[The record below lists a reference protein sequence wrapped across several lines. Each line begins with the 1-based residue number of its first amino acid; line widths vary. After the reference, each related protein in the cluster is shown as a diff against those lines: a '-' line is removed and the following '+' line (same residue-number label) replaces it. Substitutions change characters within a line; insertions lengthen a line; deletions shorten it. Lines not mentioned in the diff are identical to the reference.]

1 MYIDITN
8 LNALYTQRSNMLL
21 NNDIQVQ
28 RPNTLHNKIQPTY
41 FPFYSSHT
49 IWSKPSACP
58 VTLTPCCLRSI
69 VKTFALSH
77 ASTRARPDSFMLERF
92 HSFDST
98 KKNKAHSQSN
108 KPTSTVGSLKPPS
121 SFDRTIDL
129 YSAAL
134 SAEGYWIE
142 RFILSCLWQGCP
154 VPTDSK
160 RASRS
165 SGQSKC
171 MAFTPWLEVEVVVFE
186 VLIQD
191 NRADCIASFLPKGDH
206 IEYPCR
212 PPQDQVGVLVADG
225 KA

>member
-1 MYIDITN
+1 VRR
-8 LNALYTQRSNMLL
+8 LA
-21 NNDIQVQ
+21 
-28 RPNTLHNKIQPTY
+28 PFLH
-41 FPFYSSHT
+41 FYQ
-49 IWSKPSACP
+49 K
-58 VTLTPCCLRSI
+58 
-69 VKTFALSH
+69 
-77 ASTRARPDSFMLERF
+77 
-92 HSFDST
+92 
-98 KKNKAHSQSN
+98 KAHSQSN

-134 SAEGYWIE
+134 SAEGVTVADRGYGE
-142 RFILSCLWQGCP
+142 RFITSCLWQGCP

-171 MAFTPWLEVEVVVFE
+171 MAFNPWLEVEVVVFE
-186 VLIQD
+186 VVIQD

-212 PPQDQVGVLVADG
+212 PPQDRFGVLVADRT
-225 KA
+225 A